1 MILLLGASGYIGQA
15 FASELLQRHIEF
27 VPLSRLSLDYTQL
40 DTLFS
45 FVRRVRPK
53 FVINAAGYVAGPEAD
68 DSDAARAETVQANT
82 LLPQTVARVCWLTR
96 TPWAHVSS
104 GSIYAGARIAENGGF
119 RLERD
124 LDKPAT
130 VDLFEKHPERFHGF
144 TEDDEPNAS
153 FRNPPCNFYGG
164 TKAFAE
170 EVLKRFDRH
179 YLWRPGCILDQV
191 AHPRNFLSDVQGQLN
206 VPDGVGAFSH
216 RLDFVRACLDLWE
229 ARAPFGTYNVV
240 NPGGLTGRQVLQAI
254 ERLRRPERKLR
265 LSTNGSAR
273 RFASASPRA
282 RCLLDTSKLLAAGV
296 FIRPAREALEDA
308 LDNWQELPQ
317 QEDLRERLLKK
328 KTETLKR

>member
-104 GSIYAGARIAENGGF
+104 GSIYTGARIAENGGF

-124 LDKPAT
+124 LDTPET
-130 VDLFEKHPERFHGF
+130 VDLFEKHPERFQGF
-144 TEDDEPNAS
+144 TEDDEPNAT

-170 EVLKRFDRH
+170 EVLKRFDQH
-179 YLWRPGCILDQV
+179 YLWRPGCILDRV
-191 AHPRNFLSDVQGQLN
+191 AHPRNFLSAVQEQSN

-216 RLDFVRACLDLWE
+216 RMDFVRACLDLWE
-229 ARAPFGTYNVV
+229 AGAPYGIYNVV